1 MAELKILSFNT
12 QGLGGIKKQKDVFQY
27 LNDKNFDIY
36 CLQDTHFTNSDE
48 MHIRNRWDGKC
59 FFGPAPQSNARG
71 VAIFFNKNA
80 VDKEILSLRTCLFY
94 VLKSY
99 Q

>member
-27 LNDKNFDIY
+27 LNDKKFDIY

-59 FFGPAPQSNARG
+59 FFGPALQSNARG
-71 VAIFFNKNA
+71 VAI
-80 VDKEILSLRTCLFY
+80 LFIKTLTAKY
-94 VLKSY
+94 ININMIQMAIS
-99 Q
+99 